1 MIKLGSGERVKIK
14 FPKEVLNEISLGR
27 RDAFCVIYSIDP
39 EMIKYDGEVA
49 TICSFSLGAGKATI
63 SVDNGQYLWDIR
75 LLKPISGY
83 DYNEVG
89 YNKKMTRYKFNIG
102 DIVKINSY
110 ALSLYER
117 KITYSNSERYIS
129 SNSFAVITNQLT
141 IEKSN
146 YYKLNIDCGESIW
159 REDILQKEKDSKDN
173 HTSVVEFSC
182 DICPGD
188 KVVFNNPN
196 LERRNFYS
204 DSEYNFYR
212 EHVNNVMTIKRC
224 FYNDI
229 SHYYFYTLLEDWE
242 LNGSRDNTWKE
253 DYLQRYYPPEALY
266 KVGDVVRYRDELFK
280 LRIIPEKYK
289 NQVYRITRV
298 FRDKIMGTVVYLLDD
313 SQGDDCVRESHI
325 TLEEGSE
332 EFYRF
337 CNKVCSMNC
346 GSFDCPLKKYK
357 VPSNI
362 NDYQKKITSEKPLNS
377 YKCNEKERIF

>member
-1 MIKLGSGERVKIK
+1 MIKLGLGKRVKIK
-14 FPKEVLNEISLGR
+14 FPKEVLNEISLGK
-27 RDAFCVIYSIDP
+27 RDAFCVIYSVDP

-63 SVDNGQYLWDIR
+63 SVDNEQ
-75 LLKPISGY
+75 
-83 DYNEVG
+83 
-89 YNKKMTRYKFNIG
+89 IG

-117 KITYSNSERYIS
+117 KITYSNSERYIN
-129 SNSFAVITNQLT
+129 SNSLAVITNQLT
-141 IEKSN
+141 IEKNN

-173 HTSVVEFSC
+173 YTSVVEFSC

-196 LERRNFYS
+196 LERRDFYS

-224 FYNDI
+224 YYNDI
-229 SHYYFYTLLEDWE
+229 SYYYFYTLLEDWE

-253 DYLQRYYPPEALY
+253 NYFQKYYPPEALY
-266 KVGDVVRYRDELFK
+266 KVGDIVRYRNELFE

-289 NQVYRITRV
+289 DQVYRITRV

-313 SQGDDCVRESHI
+313 SQGENDYIRESHI
-325 TLEEGSE
+325 ILEEGSE

-357 VPSNI
+357 IPSNI
-362 NDYQKKITSEKPLNS
+362 NNYQKKN
-377 YKCNEKERIF
+377 NV

>member
-1 MIKLGSGERVKIK
+1 MIKLGLGKRVKIK
-14 FPKEVLNEISLGR
+14 FPKEILNEISLGK
-27 RDAFCVIYSIDP
+27 RDAFCVIYSVDP

-63 SVDNGQYLWDIR
+63 SVDNEQYLWDIR
-75 LLKPISGY
+75 LLKPISEY
-83 DYNEVG
+83 DYNEVE

-117 KITYSNSERYIS
+117 KITYSNSERYIN
-129 SNSFAVITNQLT
+129 SNSLAVITNQLT

-159 REDILQKEKDSKDN
+159 REDILQKDSKDN
-173 HTSVVEFSC
+173 HISAVEFSC

-196 LERRNFYS
+196 LERRDFYS

-212 EHVNNVMTIKRC
+212 EHVNNVMTIKC
-224 FYNDI
+224 CYYNDI

-253 DYLQRYYPPEALY
+253 NYFQKYYPPEALY
-266 KVGDVVRYRDELFK
+266 KVGDIVRYRNELFE

-289 NQVYRITRV
+289 DQVYKITRV

-313 SQGDDCVRESHI
+313 SQGENDYIRESHI
-325 TLEEGSE
+325 ILEEGSE

-357 VPSNI
+357 IPSNI
-362 NDYQKKITSEKPLNS
+362 NNYQKKN
-377 YKCNEKERIF
+377 NV